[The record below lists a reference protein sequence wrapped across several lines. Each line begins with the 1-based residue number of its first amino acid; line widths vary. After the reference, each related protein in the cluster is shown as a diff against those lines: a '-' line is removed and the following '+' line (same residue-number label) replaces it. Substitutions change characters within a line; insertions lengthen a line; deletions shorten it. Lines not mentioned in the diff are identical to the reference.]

1 LTKHHLNFLSLNF
14 NVVFGEEHQYETM
27 PRTKNSETAL
37 EKKDSVQEEHQYEA
51 MPRQKDSETTP
62 QKKESSQEEHP
73 YAKVQAKQDSFDL
86 TEDPELYE
94 EVETKKDNTNPKS
107 ATVFV

>member
-1 LTKHHLNFLSLNF
+1 MTKHHLNFLSLNF
-14 NVVFGEEHQYETM
+14 NVVSGEEHQYETM

-73 YAKVQAKQDSFDL
+73 YAKVQVKQDSFDL